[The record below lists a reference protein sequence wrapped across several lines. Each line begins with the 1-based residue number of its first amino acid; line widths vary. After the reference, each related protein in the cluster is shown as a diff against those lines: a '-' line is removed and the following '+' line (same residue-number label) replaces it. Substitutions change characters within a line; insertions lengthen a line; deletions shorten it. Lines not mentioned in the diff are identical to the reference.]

1 MISHPDRQ
9 KTVRLITKAI
19 SSGTP
24 KYKACKEI
32 GISCKTYNRWISI
45 NSVKKDGRPFAIRPA
60 PKNKFSY
67 EEKQCILTTC
77 NKTEFANLPP
87 TQIVPQLADEG
98 VYIGS
103 ESSFY
108 RVLKEAGQQNH
119 RGRASHAR
127 RKPPESYCASGPCQV
142 WSWDITWLPG
152 PVKGIFFYL
161 YMIIDI
167 YSRKIVGWEIYN
179 KESGENAS
187 VLIQKAV
194 LKEQCGNNP
203 IVLHSDNGSPMK
215 AATFLETLR
224 HLEIVASYSRPRVSN
239 DNPFSESLFKTCK
252 YRPEYTG
259 KGFKT
264 ITAAR
269 QWGLSFVNW
278 YNNKHRHSKINF
290 VTPAQRHRGI
300 DKYILTKRKN
310 VFELAKQQHPERWS
324 GETRKWEYQAEIW
337 LNPVRSDRIDNKNL
351 VENAA

>member
-9 KTVRLITKAI
+9 KAVRLITQAI
-19 SSGTP
+19 SSGAP
-24 KYKACKEI
+24 KYKACKEL

-45 NSVKKDGRPFAIRPA
+45 NSVKKDGRPIAIRPA
-60 PKNKFSY
+60 PKNKLSS
-67 EEKQCILTTC
+67 EEKQIILKTC
-77 NKTEFANLPP
+77 NETEFASLPP
-87 TQIVPQLADEG
+87 TQIVPRLADNG

-108 RVLKEAGQQNH
+108 RVLKEAGLQNH

-167 YSRKIVGWEIYN
+167 YSRKIVGWEIYD
-179 KESGENAS
+179 KESGGNAS
-187 VLIQKAV
+187 TLIQKAV
-194 LKEQCGNNP
+194 IKEQCSNNP

-224 HLEIVASYSRPRVSN
+224 RLEIVASYSRPRVSN

-264 ITAAR
+264 IIAAR
-269 QWGLSFVNW
+269 EWGLSFVNW
-278 YNNKHRHSKINF
+278 YNNQHRHSKINF
-290 VTPAQRHRGI
+290 VTPVQRHKGM
-300 DKYILTKRKN
+300 DKDILGKRKN
-310 VFELAKQQHPERWS
+310 IFELAKEQHPERWS
-324 GETRKWEYQAEIW
+324 GKTRKWEHQAEVW
-337 LNPVRSDRIDNKNL
+337 LNPVRSDSVDTENL